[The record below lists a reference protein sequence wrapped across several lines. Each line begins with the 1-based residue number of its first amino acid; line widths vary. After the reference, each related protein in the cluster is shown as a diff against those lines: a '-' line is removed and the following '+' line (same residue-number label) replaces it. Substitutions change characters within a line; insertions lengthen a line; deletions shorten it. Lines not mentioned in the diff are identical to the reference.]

1 MASAGEFPSAN
12 AVEIQCDAEP
22 AASSKERASYLEIL
36 RSSVLI
42 GGASVL
48 TIFIGIVRTK
58 AVAVLLGPAGV
69 GLMGLFNAI
78 CDLAVAVAGMGAGS
92 SGVRQ
97 IAEAVGSGDEHRIA
111 RTIKVVRRTVPVL
124 GVLGATALV
133 ILARPV
139 SVLSFG
145 TDAHAGAIALLGG
158 AVLCR
163 LITDGQS
170 GLLQGLRRISDLART
185 GVLGSAVGAVA
196 TVTMVYAFGE
206 DGIALS
212 LVGGAAAGLA
222 ISWIYARRV
231 RLAPVKIG
239 AAETRR
245 EIAALLR
252 LGFAFMLSGLLM
264 IGASYAI
271 RMMVARRLGIEA
283 AGLYQAAWTL
293 GAMYVTLILSA
304 MNKDYYPRLTGV
316 AHDRSA
322 SNRIVNEQAEVAML
336 LAAPGI
342 LATLTFAPLVL
353 AAFYAGPFAAA
364 AGILRWICLATA
376 LQVVL
381 VPVGYILLARNAQK
395 FFIATEAAWTVA
407 HLGLAWL
414 CVGTFGV
421 DGAGMAFFGAYAMHG
436 LLIYP
441 IARRLNGFRWSA
453 QNRRGAFRLVG
464 LVGGVFLACSTLPA
478 SAAMAIGAAATL
490 LSTVHALRA
499 LGRLT
504 PLGQLLRR
512 RRAGNR

>member
-1 MASAGEFPSAN
+1 
-12 AVEIQCDAEP
+12 
-22 AASSKERASYLEIL
+22 
-36 RSSVLI
+36 
-42 GGASVL
+42 L
-48 TIFIGIVRTK
+48 TIVVGIFRTK
-58 AVAVLLGPAGV
+58 AVAVLLGPGGV
-69 GLMGLFNAI
+69 GLLGLFNAI

-97 IAEAVGSGDEHRIA
+97 IAEAVGSGDERRIA
-111 RTIKVVRRTVPVL
+111 RTVMVLRRTVPVL
-124 GVLGATALV
+124 GVLGAAALV

-139 SVLSFG
+139 STLSFG
-145 TDAHAGAIALLGG
+145 TDDHAGAVALLGG
-158 AVLCR
+158 AVMFR
-163 LITDGQS
+163 LVTDGQS
-170 GLLQGLRRISDLART
+170 GLLQGLRRIGDLART
-185 GVLGSAVGAVA
+185 GVIGSVVGTVV
-196 TVTMVYAFGE
+196 TVTLVYAFGE

-212 LVGGAAAGLA
+212 LVGGAAAGLT

-231 RLAPVKIG
+231 RLAPVTIG

-245 EIAALLR
+245 EVAALLR

-264 IGASYAI
+264 LGASYVI

-322 SNRIVNEQAEVAML
+322 SNRVVNEQAQVAML
-336 LAAPGI
+336 LAGPGI
-342 LATLTFAPLVL
+342 LATLSFAPLVL
-353 AAFYAGPFAAA
+353 ATFYAGPFEAA

-414 CVGTFGV
+414 CLDAFGV
-421 DGAGMAFFGAYAMHG
+421 DGAGMAFFGAYALHG
-436 LLIYP
+436 LLLYP

-453 QNRRGAFRLVG
+453 ENRRGALRLAG

-478 SAAMAIGAAATL
+478 PAAMAIGAAATL

-499 LGRLT
+499 LAKLA
-504 PLGQLLRR
+504 PLGKLLRR
-512 RRAGNR
+512 RRAADR